1 MAVEHAPGQGGPFP
15 AGFIW
20 GTATAS
26 YQIEGAVRE
35 DGRGESI
42 WDRFSHT
49 PGKTLNGDT
58 GDGAADH
65 YHRWREDLALMRE
78 IGISAYRFS
87 IAWPRVVPEG
97 RGAMN
102 QAGLDWYSALVDG
115 LLDAGIAPFVTLYH
129 WDLPQALQD
138 EDGWASRATVD
149 AFLAYVEA
157 VARRLGDRVKHWI
170 TFNEPWVVAMVGN
183 FQGRHAPGLRDLRTA
198 LQVAHNELVAH
209 GRAVP
214 LLRSLSP
221 QSRVGITLNLTRSRP
236 ASDSPEDALAAR
248 YHDGHQ
254 NRWFLDPIFGRGY
267 PADMM
272 ALYGDR
278 VPVAEPGDLDAAAA
292 PLDFLGI
299 NYYSPTYV
307 RALSPGED
315 AELGFLALVPDE
327 LHALG
332 YGTTEIGKP
341 MTGAKPFADLLVD
354 VHRTYR
360 PPAIFITENGAATP
374 EEVADGAVHDPLRVA
389 YLEDHVRAVRDA
401 IEAGAPVRGYFVWSL
416 MDNFEWAWGYSM
428 RFGLVH
434 VDYAT
439 QRRTVKDSGHWY
451 KRLIQRN
458 SP

>member
-1 MAVEHAPGQGGPFP
+1 MVVEHARGQGGSFP
-15 AGFIW
+15 DGFLW
-20 GTATAS
+20 GAATAS
-26 YQIEGAVRE
+26 YQIEGGVRE
-35 DGRGESI
+35 DGRGEAI

-49 PGKTLNGDT
+49 PGRTQNGDT
-58 GDGAADH
+58 GDVACDH
-65 YHRWREDLALMRE
+65 SHRWREDLALMRE
-78 IGISAYRFS
+78 LGVSAYRFS
-87 IAWPRVVPEG
+87 TAWPRVLPRG
-97 RGAMN
+97 RGALN

-115 LLDAGIAPFVTLYH
+115 LLEAGIRPFVTLYH

-138 EDGWASRATVD
+138 EGGWANPATVD
-149 AFLAYVEA
+149 AFQAYVEA

-209 GRAVP
+209 GRAVR

-221 QSRVGITLNLTRSRP
+221 QGRVGITLNLTRSRP
-236 ASDSPEDALAAR
+236 ASNSPEDALAAR

-254 NRWFLDPIFGRGY
+254 NRWFLDPLFGRGY
-267 PADMM
+267 PADLA
-272 ALYGDR
+272 ALYGSHIPA
-278 VPVAEPGDLDAAAA
+278 VEPGDLEVAAV

-307 RALSPGED
+307 RAPRPGEGAD
-315 AELGFLALVPDE
+315 VGFVTLGQNE

-332 YGTTEIGKP
+332 YETTEIGKP
-341 MTGAKPFADLLVD
+341 MTGGKPFADLLVEVD
-354 VHRTYR
+354 RAYR
-360 PPAIFITENGAATP
+360 PPAIYITENGAAMP
-374 EEVADGAVHDPLRVA
+374 EEVVDGAVHDPLRVA
-389 YLEDHVRAVRDA
+389 YLQEHVRALRDA

-416 MDNFEWAWGYSM
+416 LDNFEWAWGYSM

-439 QRRTVKDSGHWY
+439 QRRTIKDSGHWY
-451 KRLIQRN
+451 KQLIRRN
-458 SP
+458 AL